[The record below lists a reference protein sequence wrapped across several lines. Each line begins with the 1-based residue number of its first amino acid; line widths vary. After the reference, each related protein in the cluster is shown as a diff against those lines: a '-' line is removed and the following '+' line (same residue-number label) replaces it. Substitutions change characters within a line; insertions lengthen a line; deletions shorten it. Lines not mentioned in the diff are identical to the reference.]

1 MRKTFLSNLKPTATV
16 AIGKLAKASVLLAT
30 SAVFATAMAQTS
42 NAQQAATA

>member
-1 MRKTFLSNLKPTATV
+1 MKKTFPSNLKPTATA

-42 NAQQAATA
+42 NAQQAAAA